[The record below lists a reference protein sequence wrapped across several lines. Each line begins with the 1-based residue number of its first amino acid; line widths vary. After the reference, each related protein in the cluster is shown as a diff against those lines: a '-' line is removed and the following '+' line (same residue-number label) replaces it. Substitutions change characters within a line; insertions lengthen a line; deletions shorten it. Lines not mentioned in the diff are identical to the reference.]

1 MFMGTFCM
9 LSFNSICEKIHIKYK
24 LPTGN
29 QFGKEVLW
37 ILWYFKR
44 KKSNKL
50 GSQYSWVPPNRLCDY
65 YENAPHEPALIPT
78 YSHEPALS
86 MEECLGRPGHTDLLQ
101 TFLTVRHALIWVTK
115 ETLQSVFRRSKKAYF
130 KIPPSQSKKQKQFH
144 QIKASKLTSPGINYI
159 HL

>member
-1 MFMGTFCM
+1 M
-9 LSFNSICEKIHIKYK
+9 
-24 LPTGN
+24 
-29 QFGKEVLW
+29 
-37 ILWYFKR
+37 
-44 KKSNKL
+44 